1 MSNDF
6 CKDKQA
12 KADLQTYERKL
23 SNIIEFLPDAILAI
37 DDKKRVIIWNK
48 AIEKMTGIPAT
59 EMLGKDDYAYS
70 IPFCGEAQPQLMDLI
85 FQNDDLITSK
95 YSELTHEGDVI
106 KAEIFCPALYNNKG
120 AWVYTMAIPIY
131 DQFGN
136 TIGAIES
143 IQDISEHL
151 LMMNDLQSQTM
162 FLEAQANASLDGI
175 LIVNMDQKRILANQR
190 IFEMFNVPQ
199 HIIDDADDTL
209 LLRHVVS
216 MARDQEHFLKKV
228 SYLYD
233 HQNET
238 SLDEIEFTNEL
249 IIERHSA
256 PVLDENGKYYGRIW
270 IFHEITEHKRLER
283 ALLNEKNSLAT
294 TLQSVGDGVIS
305 TDNHGNIVI
314 LNKIG
319 EYLTGWTQEEAMGKP
334 IEDVFNVVNGYTG
347 EKSDNIVNKALSM
360 GRIIE
365 LANHVILISK
375 DGNQRS
381 IEDCASPI
389 IEENGKISGVVVV
402 FRDVSEE
409 RIRKEELLY
418 ASYHDFLTG
427 LYNRRFYE
435 EELKRLDIKRNL
447 PLTLLMAD
455 INGLKLINDA
465 LGYAKG
471 DDVIK
476 KVGRKIIEGC
486 RGRDDVIARLGGDEF
501 IIILPKTDAV
511 GAERIIKQIKDHES
525 EEKVGVFEISITFG
539 QATKNNEIE
548 SIQDI
553 FKQAENN
560 LYLHKLYQ
568 NFGTIS
574 KTVDLVMR
582 TLYEKNNREMLHS
595 KRVSEICEAIALQ
608 MGFETE
614 MVNQIR
620 LAGLVH
626 DIGKIGIDEKILNK
640 HGKLNQVEWKE
651 IQRHPEIGY
660 RILNSSTE
668 FMELATYVLQH
679 QEKWDGQGY
688 PLGLKGDNI
697 SIQARIIGIADAY
710 DAMTSYRTYGDA
722 LSEED
727 AIKEIKRCSGSQFN
741 PEIARIFVEKVMGK
755 VW

>member
-1 MSNDF
+1 MSHDIG
-6 CKDKQA
+6 KEKQA
-12 KADLQTYERKL
+12 KDALQTYERKL
-23 SNIIEFLPDAILAI
+23 SDIIEFLPDAILAI
-37 DDKKRVIIWNK
+37 DNEKRVIIWNN

-59 EMLGKDDYAYS
+59 EMLGKDGHAYS
-70 IPFCGEAQPQLMDLI
+70 MPFYGKAQPQLMDLV
-85 FQNDDLITSK
+85 FHDDDQIASRYSNLI
-95 YSELTHEGDVI
+95 HEGDVI
-106 KAEIFCPALYNNKG
+106 KADVFCPALYNNSG
-120 AWVYTMAIPIY
+120 AWVHAMAVPIY
-131 DQFGN
+131 DQIGN

-143 IQDISEHL
+143 IQDISEYL
-151 LMMNDLQSQTM
+151 QMMNELQSKTM

-175 LIVNMDQKRILANQR
+175 LVVDEQQKRILANQR
-190 IFEMFNVPQ
+190 VFEMFNVPQ
-199 HIIDDADDTL
+199 HIINDVDDAL
-209 LLRHVVS
+209 LLEYVVS
-216 MARDQEHFLKKV
+216 KARDPEQFLKKV
-228 SYLYD
+228 LYLYD
-233 HQNET
+233 HQDET
-238 SLDEIEFTNEL
+238 SQDEIEFTNDM
-249 IIERHSA
+249 IVERYSA
-256 PVLDENGKYYGRIW
+256 PVLDKNGKYYGKIW
-270 IFHEITEHKRLER
+270 TFHDITEHKRLEQ
-283 ALLNEKNSLAT
+283 ALLNEKNSLET

-305 TDNHGNIVI
+305 TDKQGKIVL

-319 EYLTGWTQEEAMGKP
+319 ELLTGWTQAEAMGKP
-334 IEDVFNVVNGYTG
+334 IEDVFTVINGYTG
-347 EKSDNIVNKALSM
+347 DKSDNIINKVLSI
-360 GRIIE
+360 GRIVE
-365 LANHVILISK
+365 LSNHIILISK
-375 DGNQRS
+375 DGSHRP
-381 IEDCASPI
+381 IEDCAAPI
-389 IEENGKISGVVVV
+389 LEENGNISGVVVV

-409 RIRKEELLY
+409 KRKQEEILY
-418 ASYHDFLTG
+418 VGYHDFLTG
-427 LYNRRFYE
+427 LFNRRFYE
-435 EELKRLDIKRNL
+435 EELVRLDTKKNL
-447 PLTLLMAD
+447 PLTILIAD

-476 KVGRKIIEGC
+476 KVAKKITAGC
-486 RGRDDVIARLGGDEF
+486 RGNDAVSRLGGDEF
-501 IIILPKTDAV
+501 IIILPKTDAL
-511 GAERIIKQIKDHES
+511 GAECIIKRIKDHKAD
-525 EEKVGVFEISITFG
+525 EKVGAFGISIAFG
-539 QATKNNEIE
+539 HATKNDEKE

-553 FKQAENN
+553 FRQAKNN
-560 LYLHKLYQ
+560 LYMHKLYQ

-640 HGKLNQVEWKE
+640 HGKLNNAEWKE

-660 RILNSSTE
+660 RILNSSAE

-697 SIQARIIGIADAY
+697 SVQACIIGIADAY

-727 AIKEIKRCSGSQFN
+727 AIKEIKRCSGTQFN
-741 PEIARIFVEKVMGK
+741 PGIARIFVEKVMGK